1 MKKFLTY
8 MTYVVLCG
16 CMFASCAQEDLTTL
30 LVGEDAILSLEI
42 NSGNLKSRAT
52 VEEAESSIQTLDIFL
67 YPNDAT
73 DENAVVHVPYSLTT
87 IDTDGTVTVP
97 VKVSSSALK
106 NLFPAETTTCTAYV
120 LANKGSV
127 TLPSSTDIASLKGS
141 VIQTDFSEEQT
152 LFIMDGTNQVSYEA
166 VSKKIS
172 GNVELVRAASKIS
185 LIVTNVSNEV
195 KDDFNNTWIS
205 DPTNMKVG
213 FYNGVNKAHVDVTY
227 EGCSYTVTGDDY
239 FNITN
244 RDLAGTTEYTH
255 ALPFYSYSSAWES
268 GSATASYL
276 ILVLPWQRLDESG
289 NPVGEFK
296 PCYYQ
301 IPINE
306 TSKKLE
312 RNHFYEIK
320 LKVGILGS
328 FTPDEPLLVDDA
340 SYVVLDWS
348 EALTS
353 AELKEYRYLVVDQ
366 NFVEMNNV
374 EEVKIA
380 FSTSHDVEIVNAK
393 LTKPVLNPL
402 GSNDATIA
410 ATSYDVAVELDSNG
424 NYYFLFNH
432 ELDNE
437 WSSTDKNYD
446 YVPYT
451 LELDIRHKDNQNFV
465 EHITIIQYPAMYV
478 VGNLNSDY
486 NTGRSDND
494 YYGGVY
500 INGKQNRS
508 DAAYGGAYYL
518 GRADN
523 ANPNMYVITT
533 TAFDESSNYVLGDS
547 RKNTIDLILS
557 NNSNWSTTAPAYG
570 ESSNR
575 QLRYYYPTDNSS
587 NTENMVAPKFRVAS
601 SYGVAVD
608 KSYDDMRRRCASY
621 QEDGFPAGRWRMP
634 TKAEVEYI
642 VRLSAEGKIP
652 KLFNDEKDN
661 PQGDYW
667 CAHGVA
673 YPKSNGTVTLGA
685 ASGNHSVRCVYD
697 DWYWGSEP
705 VVTSANR
712 SPFTWGDK
720 EITW

>member
-8 MTYVVLCG
+8 MAYVVLCG

-276 ILVLPWQRLDESG
+276 ILVLPWQRLDENG

-366 NFVEMNNV
+366 NFVEMDNV
-374 EEVKIA
+374 NSVNVNMATSHPISYQILSISKPNYSGENIQTTHIYTYNEETKQAIGSSYGFEFSPNSDNTLLNFSHTLDNV
-380 FSTSHDVEIVNAK
+380 STS
-393 LTKPVLNPL
+393 
-402 GSNDATIA
+402 
-410 ATSYDVAVELDSNG
+410 
-424 NYYFLFNH
+424 
-432 ELDNE
+432 
-437 WSSTDKNYD
+437 STYD

-451 LELDIRHKDNQNFV
+451 IKVKVWHTDDPNYNEVID
-465 EHITIIQYPAMYV
+465 IIQYPAMYIVAEKNEGGNIVKDNNTSNDDKGFVFVYNNQKYSGSDWQV
-478 VGNLNSDY
+478 VRSCLDGGNN
-486 NTGRSDND
+486 
-494 YYGGVY
+494 
-500 INGKQNRS
+500 
-508 DAAYGGAYYL
+508 
-518 GRADN
+518 
-523 ANPNMYVITT
+523 NPNMYVINVSAFV
-533 TAFDESSNYVLGDS
+533 TATDYIIGDPRTDKSNSGESLGLVNEFNGKS
-547 RKNTIDLILS
+547 LS
-557 NNSNWSTTAPAYG
+557 N
-570 ESSNR
+570 
-575 QLRYYYPTDNSS
+575 YYPTRTDN
-587 NTENMVAPKFRVAS
+587 EAIIAPKFRMAS
-601 SYGVAVD
+601 SYGKCGGTISLSDA
-608 KSYDDMRRRCASY
+608 KKRCAAY
-621 QEDGFPAGRWRMP
+621 QEQGYPAGRWRVP
-634 TKAEVEYI
+634 TVAEFKYI
-642 VRLSAEGKIP
+642 AYLSGKGYIP
-652 KLFNDEKDN
+652 HLYTNNGNYWAATDRCTYRND
-661 PQGDYW
+661 
-667 CAHGVA
+667 
-673 YPKSNGTVTLGA
+673 GTITENNS
-685 ASGNHSVRCVYD
+685 ASGEAYVRCVYD
-697 DWYWGSEP
+697 EWYW
-705 VVTSANR
+705 TDKCDR
-712 SPFTWGDK
+712 TKFTWGDK

>member
-8 MTYVVLCG
+8 MAYVVLCG
-16 CMFASCAQEDLTTL
+16 CMFVSCAQEDLTTL

-67 YPNDAT
+67 FPNDAT
-73 DENAVVHVPYSLTT
+73 GENAVFHVPYSLTAV
-87 IDTDGTVTVP
+87 DTDGSVTVP
-97 VKVSSSALK
+97 VKVSSSAIRS
-106 NLFPAETTTCTAYV
+106 LFPEGTTTCTAYV
-120 LANKGSV
+120 LANKGDMV
-127 TLPSSTDIASLKGS
+127 IPSSTDLTSLKGTA
-141 VIQTDFSEEQT
+141 IQADFSQEQT
-152 LFIMDGTNQVSYEA
+152 LFVMDGTNQVNYNA
-166 VSKKIS
+166 TSKKIS
-172 GNVELVRAASKIS
+172 GEVELVRAASKIS
-185 LIVTNVSNEV
+185 LVVTNVSDQV
-195 KDDFNNTWIS
+195 KDDFGKTWIS
-205 DPTNMKVG
+205 DPTKMKVG

-227 EGCSYTVTGDDY
+227 EGCDYTVTDDDY
-239 FNITN
+239 FNIPSQTSDRALLKSTN
-244 RDLAGTTEYTH
+244 YTH
-255 ALPFYSYSSAWES
+255 EQPFYSYSSKWES
-268 GSATASYL
+268 GAATAPYL
-276 ILVLPWQRLDESG
+276 ILVVPWKKSGEESYQ
-289 NPVGEFK
+289 

-306 TSKKLE
+306 TNKKLE
-312 RNHFYEIK
+312 RNHYYEIQ
-320 LKVGILGS
+320 LNVGILGS

-366 NFVEMNNV
+366 NFVEMDNV

-410 ATSYDVAVELDSNG
+410 ATSYEVAVELDSNG
-424 NYYFLFNH
+424 NYYILFNH

-465 EHITIIQYPAMYV
+465 EHLTIIQYPAMYV

-486 NTGRSDND
+486 NTGWGDND
-494 YYGGVY
+494 YHGGVY
-500 INGKQNRS
+500 INGKQNDTS
-508 DAAYGGAYYL
+508 ADYGGAYHL
-518 GRADN
+518 GDAAN

-533 TAFDESSNYVLGDS
+533 TALGENSNYVLGDP
-547 RKNTIDLILS
+547 RKNSIDLIL
-557 NNSNWSTTAPAYG
+557 NNGRNWSTNAPANG

-575 QLRYYYPTDNSS
+575 QLKYYYPTDNSS

-601 SYGVAVD
+601 SYGVAVAQ
-608 KSYDDMRRRCASY
+608 SYDNMRRRCASY
-621 QEDGFPAGRWRMP
+621 QEDGYPAGRWRMP

-642 VRLSAEGKIP
+642 VKLSAEGKIP
-652 KLFNDEKDN
+652 KLFNDDEDDTT
-661 PQGDYW
+661 GDYW

-697 DWYWGSEP
+697 DWYWGSNP